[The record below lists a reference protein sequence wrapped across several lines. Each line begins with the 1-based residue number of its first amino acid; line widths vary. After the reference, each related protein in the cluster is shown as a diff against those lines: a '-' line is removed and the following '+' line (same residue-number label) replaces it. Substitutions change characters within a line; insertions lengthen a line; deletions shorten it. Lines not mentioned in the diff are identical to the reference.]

1 MNLKET
7 MMRLSEKGNDSFK
20 KIYLSHGAREPLFGV
35 KMGDLRTL
43 AKKIGI
49 DHPLALELYATG
61 NSDAMMLA
69 IMIVDPQ
76 QVDETLLDRWVS
88 LAYWDMLSER
98 GIAELASST
107 ANAWQM
113 AEKWIQSKDEMTA
126 CAGYSIYMILFTRI
140 DNSLIDI
147 EKVKA
152 MLLSMSNRIQ
162 HEMPHLQYAMNNC
175 LIMAGIHI
183 DPIYEF
189 CLELANSIGYVKPTV
204 AINNC
209 NIQSAGD
216 YLLRYR
222 GKKKAKS
229 K

>member
-7 MMRLSEKGNDSFK
+7 MLCLSEIGNDSFK

-35 KMGDLRTL
+35 KMGELRSL

-49 DHPLALELYATG
+49 DHPLALELYTTG

-69 IMIVDPQ
+69 LLIADPQ
-76 QVDETLLDRWVS
+76 QVDETLLDHWVS

-98 GIAELASST
+98 GIAELASS
-107 ANAWQM
+107 NVKAWQI

-126 CAGYSIYMILFTRI
+126 CAGYSLYMTLFTKT
-140 DNSLIDI
+140 DNRLMDVEKIKTMLI
-147 EKVKA
+147 
-152 MLLSMSNRIQ
+152 SMSNRIH
-162 HEMPHLQYAMNNC
+162 HELPHLQYAMNNC

-209 NIQSAGD
+209 NIQSASD
-216 YLLRYR
+216 YLVRYR
-222 GKKKAKS
+222 GKKKVKS